1 MIGATSSAIAWTA
14 IEWSTTEHPSI
25 LGMLSGAISGLIA
38 LSSCVGYVD
47 QTGAFIIGILSG
59 AICFIASDF
68 RDFLKLSFEDLMGTF
83 TLNFIG
89 GVIGSFLLGF
99 FANNRDGTYDFP
111 NGAFYGHADQVS
123 LCDCALTLPHDPL
136 FRSTCSSM
144 GSPSPRAGPAS

>member
-123 LCDCALTLPHDPL
+123 LSVTVP
-136 FRSTCSSM
+136 
-144 GSPSPRAGPAS
+144 